1 MFFYQFFLTFDA
13 VVVLIQGVAII
24 AFITPSILYAEI
36 LALIGDLGADME
48 IIEVVAEGTFCALS
62 IPKLITVGIR

>member
-48 IIEVVAEGTFCALS
+48 IIEVVAEGTFYALS